1 MNDKEIDYNDIVS
14 EKVGEFEWITSSL
27 ELKSHLS
34 RLPSNLSRGLVVG
47 CGTSDFSISLLDNY
61 CKEIDSLDN
70 DLGVIHHMIQRYN
83 DDRLKWLHYD
93 LVTNEGNDAQY
104 LSEQSNQYDAIFD
117 KGTFDAILVGGETS
131 SMIIEIIRLLTPY
144 RGIYFLCS
152 IFPCE
157 VLEQLFTSPLLGLDC
172 TFHPLSSSSSASTG
186 TVMIATKTLSAEHV
200 ICLASLRVAEKAV
213 MDEYYRAQAPLLTPE
228 IEGQIRVALQA
239 SPKYIN
245 QESSFTAEEVYTL
258 VIEPVFPHLGYTH
271 ELFMADLDG
280 RVSFTEEA
288 LLEFIKEK
296 Q

>member
-14 EKVGEFEWITSSL
+14 EKVGEFDWITSSL
-27 ELKSHLS
+27 ELESHLS
-34 RLPSNLSRGLVVG
+34 LLPSNLNRGLVVG

-70 DLGVIHHMIQRYN
+70 DLGVIQHMIQRHN
-83 DDRLKWLHYD
+83 NGRLKWLHYD
-93 LVTNEGNDAQY
+93 LVTCEGYDAQY

-131 SMIIEIIRLLTPY
+131 SMIIEIIRLLTSY

-152 IFPCE
+152 IFPSE
-157 VLEQLFTSPLLGLDC
+157 VLEELFTSPLLGLDC
-172 TFHPLSSSSSASTG
+172 TFHPLSSSSASAG
-186 TVMIATKTLSAEHV
+186 TVMIATKKISAEHV
-200 ICLASLRVAEKAV
+200 ICLASLRATEKAV

-228 IEGQIRVALQA
+228 VEEQIRATLRA

-245 QESSFTAEEVYTL
+245 HESFFTAEEVYTL

-280 RVSFTEEA
+280 RVEFNEEA
-288 LLEFIKEK
+288 LLEFIREK

>member
-1 MNDKEIDYNDIVS
+1 
-14 EKVGEFEWITSSL
+14 
-27 ELKSHLS
+27 
-34 RLPSNLSRGLVVG
+34 
-47 CGTSDFSISLLDNY
+47 
-61 CKEIDSLDN
+61 
-70 DLGVIHHMIQRYN
+70 MIQRHN

-104 LSEQSNQYDAIFD
+104 LSKQSNQYDAIFD

-172 TFHPLSSSSSASTG
+172 SFHPLSSSTASTG
-186 TVMIATKTLSAEHV
+186 TVMIATKTVSAEHV
-200 ICLASLRVAEKAV
+200 ISLASLRATEKAV
-213 MDEYYRAQAPLLTPE
+213 MDEYYRTQAPLLTPE
-228 IEGQIRVALQA
+228 VEEQIRAALQA

-245 QESSFTAEEVYTL
+245 HETPLTAEEVYTL
-258 VIEPVFPHLGYTH
+258 AIEPVFPHLGYTH

-280 RVSFTEEA
+280 RMEFTEEA
-288 LLEFIKEK
+288 LLEFIREK